1 MTAPFEV
8 APRRPSPAI
17 SAMATM
23 AGAGA
28 ADVLETK
35 GVDAVAKSEAPTPT
49 APTPT
54 PPMEPTRAAPP
65 TPKPKPRH
73 RIHRPT
79 LQGQY
84 IYAHPAP
91 TLNSILAD
99 EAARALRDL
108 EIEET
113 EIDWRLLS
121 AAAAKRG
128 RTPSVTSNETA
139 LMTPSMSIT
148 SLASTL
154 VDRASVHSS
163 TTVAGSHVTE
173 ADADRY
179 GWEES
184 LSARSSLDSGVSEE
198 TARSFRDLGGDATP
212 RPTAEV
218 QERTE
223 RGFMGKRGL
232 LWKVLTMN
240 ARGM

>member
-28 ADVLETK
+28 ANVLETK
-35 GVDAVAKSEAPTPT
+35 GVDAVAKSEAPT
-49 APTPT
+49 A
-54 PPMEPTRAAPP
+54 PMEPTRAPPP
-65 TPKPKPRH
+65 TPKPRH

-79 LQGQY
+79 LQRQY

-91 TLNSILAD
+91 TLNSILAA
-99 EAARALRDL
+99 EAARPVPDVEGDEA
-108 EIEET
+108 
-113 EIDWRLLS
+113 EIDWRLL
-121 AAAAKRG
+121 AAAATKRG
-128 RTPSVTSNETA
+128 RNPSVTSNETA
-139 LMTPSMSIT
+139 LMTPAMSIT

-163 TTVAGSHVTE
+163 TTVAGSQVT
-173 ADADRY
+173 ASDRY

-184 LSARSSLDSGVSEE
+184 LSARSSVDSGASEE
-198 TARSFRDLGGDATP
+198 TARSFRTGGGGDMTTP
-212 RPTAEV
+212 PQAV
-218 QERTE
+218 QE

-240 ARGM
+240 ARGV

>member
-1 MTAPFEV
+1 MTAPSEV
-8 APRRPSPAI
+8 TLRRPSPAI

-28 ADVLETK
+28 ANVLETK
-35 GVDAVAKSEAPTPT
+35 GVDAVAKSEAP
-49 APTPT
+49 
-54 PPMEPTRAAPP
+54 
-65 TPKPKPRH
+65 PKPKH

-84 IYAHPAP
+84 IYARPAP
-91 TLNSILAD
+91 TLNSILAA
-99 EAARALRDL
+99 EAARSVPDVGAD
-108 EIEET
+108 EA
-113 EIDWRLLS
+113 EIDWRLLA

-163 TTVAGSHVTE
+163 TTVAGSQAT
-173 ADADRY
+173 ADPDRY

-184 LSARSSLDSGVSEE
+184 LSARSSLDSGASEE
-198 TARSFRDLGGDATP
+198 TARSFRGGDMTP
-212 RPTAEV
+212 PLAV
-218 QERTE
+218 QERAE

-240 ARGM
+240 ARGV

>member
-28 ADVLETK
+28 ANVLETK
-35 GVDAVAKSEAPTPT
+35 GVDAVAKSEAP
-49 APTPT
+49 APT
-54 PPMEPTRAAPP
+54 EPTRAAPP
-65 TPKPKPRH
+65 TPKPKPKH

-91 TLNSILAD
+91 TLNSILAA
-99 EAARALRDL
+99 EAARSVPDVGAD
-108 EIEET
+108 EA
-113 EIDWRLLS
+113 EIDWRLLA

-139 LMTPSMSIT
+139 LMMPSMSIT

-163 TTVAGSHVTE
+163 TTVAGSQAT
-173 ADADRY
+173 ADPDRY

-184 LSARSSLDSGVSEE
+184 LSARSSLDSGASEE
-198 TARSFRDLGGDATP
+198 TARGFRGGDMTP
-212 RPTAEV
+212 PLAV
-218 QERTE
+218 QE

-240 ARGM
+240 ARGV

>member
-1 MTAPFEV
+1 
-8 APRRPSPAI
+8 
-17 SAMATM
+17 MATM

-35 GVDAVAKSEAPTPT
+35 GVDAVAKSEAP
-49 APTPT
+49 APS
-54 PPMEPTRAAPP
+54 EPP
-65 TPKPKPRH
+65 TPRPKSRH

-79 LQGQY
+79 LQRQY

-91 TLNSILAD
+91 TLDSILAAETARPIQDTEPD
-99 EAARALRDL
+99 EVD
-108 EIEET
+108 
-113 EIDWRLLS
+113 IDWRLLA

-139 LMTPSMSIT
+139 LMTPAMSIT

-154 VDRASVHSS
+154 VDHSSVHS
-163 TTVAGSHVTE
+163 TTTAAGSQA
-173 ADADRY
+173 ADDRY

-184 LSARSSLDSGVSEE
+184 LSARSSLDSGASEE
-198 TARSFRDLGGDATP
+198 TARSFRAGCADMASP
-212 RPTAEV
+212 AAA
-218 QERTE
+218 QERAQE

-240 ARGM
+240 TRGV